1 MKRVAIAP
9 RADWQEKAV
18 EYGFYFHTMYDEPY
32 WSEDYYY
39 EFTEREIDELETAT
53 NELHQM
59 SLEAVDLVVNNE
71 ALLQKF
77 RIPENVWGFVADS
90 WHKKEPS
97 LYGRFDF
104 AYDGKAPPKMLE
116 YNADTPTSLYESA
129 FFQWIWLEDQIE
141 RGHLPEG
148 ADQFNS
154 IQEKLIER
162 FAHFKQWHG
171 ISKLHFACCSDTEE
185 DRGTIQY
192 LQDCALDADLAN
204 DFLFV
209 EDIGITENGQFTDV
223 NDELIRTI
231 FKLYPWEFM
240 FREEFANY
248 LDSRKTLWIEPGW
261 KSILS
266 NKAIL
271 PLLWSMFPNHPNLLE
286 SYFAEDSKANNLSTY
301 VKKPLFSREGANIS
315 IVDRGS
321 VISEIDGPY
330 GEEGYIVQAYYPL
343 PKFEDNTTLVG
354 SWVVGDQ
361 SAGICIREDKEIIT
375 QDLSR
380 FYPHAII
387 G

>member
-1 MKRVAIAP
+1 MKRVSITSRP
-9 RADWQEKAV
+9 DWQEKAV

-32 WSEDYYY
+32 WSEDHYY
-39 EFTEREIDELETAT
+39 EFTEKEIDELESST

-71 ALLQKF
+71 ALLKKF
-77 RIPENVWGFVADS
+77 RIPENVWDFVTES
-90 WHKKEPS
+90 WNKKEPS
-97 LYGRFDF
+97 LYGRFDY
-104 AYDGKAPPKMLE
+104 AYDGTKPPKMLE
-116 YNADTPTSLYESA
+116 YNADTPTSLYESS
-129 FFQWIWLEDQIE
+129 FFQWIWLENQIKN
-141 RGHLPEG
+141 GKLPDD

-154 IQEKLIER
+154 IQEKLIDR
-162 FAHFKQWHG
+162 FAHFKEWHG
-171 ISKLHFACCSDTEE
+171 ISKLHFSCYTDTEE
-185 DRGTIQY
+185 DRGTVQY
-192 LQDCALDADLAN
+192 MQDCALDAGLAN
-204 DFLFV
+204 EFIYI
-209 EDIGITENGQFTDV
+209 EDIGITDQGQFTDI
-223 NDELIRTI
+223 DDALIRSI

-286 SYFAEDSKANNLSTY
+286 SYFAEDSKAGNLTTY

-315 IVDRGS
+315 IVENGS

-330 GEEGYIVQAYYPL
+330 GEEGYIVQDYYPL
-343 PKFEDNTTLVG
+343 PKFDGNTTLVG
-354 SWVVGDQ
+354 SWVIGDQ

>member
-1 MKRVAIAP
+1 MKRIPITARP
-9 RADWQEKAV
+9 DWQEKAV

-32 WSEDYYY
+32 WSEDHYYA
-39 EFTEREIDELETAT
+39 FTGREIDELEDAT

-59 SLEAVDLVVNNE
+59 SLEAVELVINNE
-71 ALLQKF
+71 ALLKKF
-77 RIPENVWGFVADS
+77 RIPENVWDFVATS
-90 WHKKEPS
+90 WKDKDPS

-104 AYDGKAPPKMLE
+104 AYDGKTPPKMLE

-129 FFQWIWLEDQIE
+129 FFQWIWLEDQMAA
-141 RGHLPEG
+141 GHLPDN

-162 FAHFKQWHG
+162 FAFFKSWHG
-171 ISKLHFACCSDTEE
+171 ISHMHLSCCSDTEE

-192 LQDCALDADLAN
+192 LQDCALDAELPN
-204 DFLFV
+204 DFVFI
-209 EDIGITENGQFTDV
+209 EDIGINEYGQFTDV
-223 NDELIRTI
+223 NDEIIRTM
-231 FKLYPWEFM
+231 FKLYPWEMM
-240 FREEFANY
+240 FREEFAEY
-248 LDSRKTLWIEPGW
+248 LDNRKTLWIEPGW

-286 SYFAEDSKANNLSTY
+286 SYFAEDAAAGNLSSY

-315 IVDRGS
+315 IVDRGQ
-321 VISEIDGPY
+321 VVAEAKGPY
-330 GEEGYIVQAYYPL
+330 GEEGYIHQAYYPL
-343 PKFEDNTTLVG
+343 PKFEDNTTLIG

-361 SAGICIREDKEIIT
+361 SAGICIREDKALIT

-387 G
+387 D

>member
-1 MKRVAIAP
+1 MKRVAITP

-39 EFTEREIDELETAT
+39 EFTEREIDELEAT
-53 NELHQM
+53 TNDLHQM
-59 SLEAVDLVVNNE
+59 SLEAVDLVINNE

-104 AYDGKAPPKMLE
+104 AYDGKAPAKMLE

-162 FAHFKQWHG
+162 FSHFKEWHG

-209 EDIGITENGQFTDV
+209 EDIGITDNGQFTDV

-248 LDSRKTLWIEPGW
+248 LDSRKTLWVEPGW

-354 SWVVGDQ
+354 SWIVGDE

-380 FYPHAII
+380 FYPHAMI

>member
-1 MKRVAIAP
+1 MKRVAITP

-39 EFTEREIDELETAT
+39 EFTEREIDELESTT

-141 RGHLPEG
+141 RGHLPQG

-162 FAHFKQWHG
+162 FAYFKEWHG

-204 DFLFV
+204 DFLFI
-209 EDIGITENGQFTDV
+209 EDIGITESGQFTDV
-223 NDELIRTI
+223 NDDLIRTI

-286 SYFAEDSKANNLSTY
+286 SYFAEDSKASNLSTY

-321 VISEIDGPY
+321 VVSEIDGPY
-330 GEEGYIVQAYYPL
+330 GEEGYIVQAYHPL

-354 SWVVGDQ
+354 SWVVGDE

-380 FYPHAII
+380 FYPHAMI